1 MSPYLYEISHD
12 LKVREEWLLLT
23 LDKLILMVVST
34 LTRAL
39 PPPQPE
45 VLHDY
50 WKISSLIL
58 KA

>member
-1 MSPYLYEISHD
+1 MKFPMS
-12 LKVREEWLLLT
+12 LKVREDPGQVYT
-23 LDKLILMVVST
+23 SLMLVST
-34 LTRAL
+34 LTRVL